1 MLQEPR
7 AQSLGCGVWPLHGGK
22 GGGVHSCRGPGARGE
37 AGGAGGGVTSRW
49 AQPTAST
56 HAQQLGEGWETS
68 GVVVSPATCITP
80 FLPSG
85 SRFRHLEVTLNA
97 PLPQPWVSSEFFRE
111 ALGEPQTSLVK

>member
-1 MLQEPR
+1 M
-7 AQSLGCGVWPLHGGK
+7 
-22 GGGVHSCRGPGARGE
+22 
-37 AGGAGGGVTSRW
+37 TSRW